1 MSAIPSASWAN
12 LTTPLWL
19 GNNGSIGAG
28 TISTMTTNHIVLDG
42 QGLDCTSAGGGT
54 LLINGIALASA
65 SGLTSSI
72 TNWASFPALSTIAY
86 TTSGGS
92 GGLINMNVGQFS
104 TLQNQLGSIS
114 SLNVSSINGY
124 NANSSGGTIVDT
136 THQYVYSTSNVS
148 NITATPAAVAGVT
161 NGLYTLVTGKQY
173 LVQVPLTGYN
183 ADPTGTSALYAGISL
198 GSATTICWP
207 AVFDS
212 STTATTQQQEP
223 KFAQG
228 VVTATGTD
236 GGLQLWLW
244 RGSIALSGGSIQI
257 YVNNTNPIGGFS
269 NLSNG
274 VVITQLN

>member
-42 QGLDCTSAGGGT
+42 QGLDCTSAGGGS
-54 LLINGIALASA
+54 LLINGVVVASA
-65 SGLTSSI
+65 NQSNVA
-72 TNWASFPALSTIAY
+72 NWSQFPAISTIAY

-124 NANSSGGTIVDT
+124 NANSTGGTIVDQ

-148 NITATPAAVAGVT
+148 NITTSPQALAGVT
-161 NGLYTLVTGKQY
+161 NGLYTLVAGKQY
-173 LVQVPLTGYN
+173 FVSVPLTGYN
-183 ADPTGTSALYAGISL
+183 ADPTETSALYAGISL
-198 GSATTICWP
+198 GSATNICWP

-212 STTATTQQQEP
+212 STTATTGQQEP
-223 KFAQG
+223 KVASG
-228 VVTATGTD
+228 VVTASGTD

-244 RGSIALSGGSIQI
+244 RGSQALQGGSIQI
-257 YVNNTNPIGGFS
+257 YVNNANPIGGFS

-274 VVITQLN
+274 IVVTQLN